1 MAGFCIEVR
10 RDSGSSTGSLRL
22 VDVTHRA
29 VSEGYQG
36 DDITAAWIHPPESRH
51 YWVRRAPAHLLFI
64 EGVPDRLPREGE
76 SLLDWLPGRW
86 GSFRGFEI
94 SSSAHPGPAQ
104 VTAFVDPLCTRPIFY
119 RVAAGQLLI
128 ADKLATLALSS
139 ADAAA
144 LNWDAILEAV
154 LLGSVYRYHLTTLAG
169 AEELAPGEM
178 LVFRDNQVIARHS
191 NKLPEDEATSAA
203 TVRADPEGSL
213 TQALRRSVRE
223 CWTDPQAALL
233 LSGGLDSRAIL
244 ALAGEGRKAVTLEKT
259 ARETDIA
266 KQIAEACRSELI
278 TLPYRQDEW
287 LLRAQL
293 GFWLANGTHDS
304 EFINDVGLAERLTPL
319 GIHAIAHGY
328 LFDTI
333 LKGWLI
339 RPLHRHADLSQTVL
353 GQLGP
358 AGAHFRDASSRA
370 SFYSDTDLL
379 GMLSRDGK
387 QQAITQLRG
396 TAASLK
402 PVSDGRLDITFER
415 HVLPWVS
422 KQVHYGCYV
431 SWMEGLDLSSPVF
444 HPALW
449 SWYRHSSAEDRY
461 LGRAYR
467 RALVALQHPAFAVPD
482 ANTGAPISVPRERW
496 TDAAQDQLWY
506 RTARRIWRTLHKDRQ
521 PPFRD
526 GRSDRFRSPE
536 GRALFEFG
544 VETLRG
550 NSLFNASALERATK
564 DFFAGDDRP
573 FEPLLTITGVAQW
586 FDLVAHGK
594 SYAAPQIKIVEI
606 ASQNL
611 DSRAQ
616 PLV

>member
-1 MAGFCIEVR
+1 VAGFCIEVR
-10 RDSGSSTGSLRL
+10 RDGGAPTRSLRL
-22 VDVTHRA
+22 VDVSQCTASVSFQTGGVAA
-29 VSEGYQG
+29 V
-36 DDITAAWIHPPESRH
+36 WVHPAESRH
-51 YWVRRAPAHLLFI
+51 CWVRRAPDHVLFI

-76 SLLDWLPGRW
+76 ALLDWLRGRW

-94 SSSAHPGPAQ
+94 SRASNGGPAQ
-104 VTAFVDPLCTRPIFY
+104 VTAFVDALCTRPIFY
-119 RVAAGQLLI
+119 RMASGRLLL
-128 ADKLATLALSS
+128 ADKLATLALNS
-139 ADAAA
+139 ADDAV
-144 LNWDAILEAV
+144 LNWDAVLEAM

-169 AEELAPGEM
+169 AEEIAPGET
-178 LVFRDNQVIARHS
+178 LVFRDNQVVARHS

-203 TVRADPEGSL
+203 AVRSDPEGSL

-244 ALAGEGRKAVTLEKT
+244 ALAGAGRKAVTIEKT
-259 ARETDIA
+259 ARETEIA
-266 KQIAEACRSELI
+266 KQIAEACRAELI
-278 TLPYRQDEW
+278 ALPYRQDEW

-293 GFWLANGTHDS
+293 GFWLANATHDS
-304 EFINDVGLAERLTPL
+304 EFVNDVGLAERLAPL

-339 RPLHRHADLSQTVL
+339 RPLHQHADLSQTVL

-358 AGAHFRDASSRA
+358 AGAHFRDTSSRA

-379 GMLSRDGK
+379 GMLSKDGK
-387 QQAITQLRG
+387 QLAITQLRG
-396 TAASLK
+396 TAASLE

-449 SWYRHSSAEDRY
+449 SWYWHSSAEDRY

-467 RALVALQHPAFAVPD
+467 RALVALQHPAFTVPD
-482 ANTGAPISVPRERW
+482 ANTGAPINIPKERW
-496 TDAAQDQLWY
+496 TDTAQDQLWY
-506 RTARRIWRTLHKDRQ
+506 RTARRIWRTVRKDRQ

-526 GRSDRFRSPE
+526 KRSDRFRSPE
-536 GRALFEFG
+536 GRELFEFG
-544 VETLRG
+544 VESLRA
-550 NSLFNASALERATK
+550 NPLFDGAALQRAAK
-564 DFFAGDDRP
+564 DFFDGNDRP

-586 FDLVAHGK
+586 YDLVSRGK
-594 SYAAPQIKIVEI
+594 SYSAPQIKQVEI
-606 ASQNL
+606 TDQNL
-611 DSRAQ
+611 DTR
-616 PLV
+616 P

>member
-10 RDSGSSTGSLRL
+10 QSGAAPQRTLRL
-22 VDVTHRA
+22 VDLGHGAGESFALTDASA
-29 VSEGYQG
+29 V
-36 DDITAAWIHPPESRH
+36 WIHPQESHH
-51 YWVRRAPAHLLFI
+51 YWIRRSPDRLLFI
-64 EGVPDRLPREGE
+64 EGAPDRLPREDE
-76 SLLDWLPGRW
+76 ALANWLAGRW

-94 SSSAHPGPAQ
+94 LRGADQSPSQ

-119 RVAAGQLLI
+119 RHSAGQLLL
-128 ADKLATLALSS
+128 ADKLATIALNSV
-139 ADAAA
+139 DQPTV
-144 LNWDAILEAV
+144 NWDAVLEAM
-154 LLGSVYRYHLTTLAG
+154 LLGSVYKYHLTTLAG
-169 AEELAPGEM
+169 AEEIAPGEA
-178 LVFRDNQVIARHS
+178 LVFRNGQIATRYS

-203 TVRADPEGSL
+203 AVRADPQGSL

-223 CWTDPQAALL
+223 CWTDPRAALL

-244 ALAGEGRKAVTLEKT
+244 ALAGEGRKAVTIEKT
-259 ARETDIA
+259 ARETEIA
-266 KQIAEACRSELI
+266 KQIAEACRAEFVA
-278 TLPYRQDEW
+278 LPYRQDEW
-287 LLRAQL
+287 LLRAQV
-293 GFWLANGTHDS
+293 GYWLANATHDS
-304 EFINDVGLAERLTPL
+304 EFVNDVGLSERLAPL

-339 RPLHRHADLSQTVL
+339 RPLHRHADLSQTLL

-358 AGAHFRDASSRA
+358 AGAHFRDTSSRA
-370 SFYSDTDLL
+370 SFYADTDLL
-379 GMLSRDGK
+379 GVLSKDGA
-387 QQAITQLRG
+387 QQAITHLRA

-449 SWYRHSSAEDRY
+449 SWYWHSSAEDRY

-482 ANTGAPISVPRERW
+482 ANTGAPISIPKERW
-496 TDAAQDQLWY
+496 TDTAQDQFWY
-506 RTARRIWRTLHKDRQ
+506 RAARKFWRSVRQDRQ

-526 GRSDRFRSPE
+526 KRSDRFRTPE
-536 GRALFEFG
+536 GRELFQMA
-544 VETLRG
+544 VDTLRT
-550 NSLFNASALERATK
+550 NPLFDAAALERVSQE
-564 DFFAGDDRP
+564 FFAGNDRP
-573 FEPLLTITGVAQW
+573 FEPLMTLTGVAQW
-586 FDLVAHGK
+586 YDLVARSK
-594 SYAAPQIKIVEI
+594 TCSAPQIKGVEAGAADS
-606 ASQNL
+606 ASHPGMG
-611 DSRAQ
+611 R
-616 PLV
+616 

>member
-10 RDSGSSTGSLRL
+10 GDGGGSRSPRL
-22 VDVTHRA
+22 VDVSQRTG
-29 VSEGYQG
+29 SESFQTAGVA
-36 DDITAAWIHPPESRH
+36 AAWIHPQESRH
-51 YWVRRAPAHLLFI
+51 YWVRRTPEQLLFI
-64 EGVPDRLPREGE
+64 EGAPDRLPREDE
-76 SLLDWLPGRW
+76 ALTSWLAGRW

-94 SSSAHPGPAQ
+94 SRPQNGGPTQ

-119 RVAAGQLLI
+119 RLAAGQLLI
-128 ADKLATLALSS
+128 ADKLATLALNSS
-139 ADAAA
+139 TDAM
-144 LNWDAILEAV
+144 LNWDAVLEAM

-169 AEELAPGEM
+169 AEEIAPGET
-178 LVFRDNQVIARHS
+178 LVFRDNQIVARHS

-203 TVRADPEGSL
+203 AVRADPEGSL
-213 TQALRRSVRE
+213 TQALRRSVQE

-244 ALAGEGRKAVTLEKT
+244 ALAGAGRKAVTLEKA
-259 ARETDIA
+259 ARESEIA
-266 KQIAEACRSELI
+266 KQIAEACDAEFVA
-278 TLPYRQDEW
+278 LPYRQDEW

-304 EFINDVGLAERLTPL
+304 EFINDVGLAERLAPL

-339 RPLHRHADLSQTVL
+339 RPLHQHADLSQTLL

-358 AGAHFRDASSRA
+358 AGAHFRDTSSRA

-379 GMLSRDGK
+379 GMLSREGA
-387 QQAITQLRG
+387 QQAITHLRD

-449 SWYRHSSAEDRY
+449 SWYWHSSAEDRY

-467 RALVALQHPAFAVPD
+467 RALVGLQHPAFAVPD
-482 ANTGAPISVPRERW
+482 ANTGAPISIPRERW
-496 TDAAQDQLWY
+496 TDTAQDHLWY
-506 RTARRIWRTLHKDRQ
+506 RSARRVWRMLRRDRQ

-526 GRSDRFRSPE
+526 KRSDRFRSPE
-536 GRALFEFG
+536 GRELFNFG
-544 VETLRG
+544 VETLRE
-550 NSLFNASALERATK
+550 NSLFDGVALERAAK
-564 DFFAGDDRP
+564 EFFEGNDRY
-573 FEPLLTITGVAQW
+573 FEPLLTLTGVAQW
-586 FDLVAHGK
+586 YDLVAQSK
-594 SYAAPQIKIVEI
+594 SYRAPQIKVVAIVD
-606 ASQNL
+606 QNPN
-611 DSRAQ
+611 SRR
-616 PLV
+616 

>member
-1 MAGFCIEVR
+1 MAGFCIEVK
-10 RDSGSSTGSLRL
+10 RDGNAPTPSLRL
-22 VDVTHRA
+22 VDVSQRA
-29 VSEGYQG
+29 VSESFQTDGVA
-36 DDITAAWIHPPESRH
+36 AAWIHPPESRH
-51 YWVRRAPAHLLFI
+51 YWVRRAPDQLLFI

-76 SLLDWLPGRW
+76 SLADWLAGRW

-94 SSSAHPGPAQ
+94 SSSTQQAPAQ
-104 VTAFVDPLCTRPIFY
+104 ITAFVDPLCTRPIFY
-119 RVAAGQLLI
+119 RITADQLLI
-128 ADKLATLALSS
+128 ADKLAALALNSDD
-139 ADAAA
+139 DAT
-144 LNWDAILEAV
+144 LNWNAVLEAM

-169 AEELAPGEM
+169 GEEIAPGEA
-178 LVFRDNQVIARHS
+178 LVFRDNQVVARHS
-191 NKLPEDEATSAA
+191 NKLPEDDSTSAA
-203 TVRADPEGSL
+203 AIRTDPQGSL

-223 CWTDPQAALL
+223 CWTDTNAALL

-244 ALAGEGRKAVTLEKT
+244 ALAGEGRKAVTIEKT
-259 ARETDIA
+259 ARETEIA
-266 KQIAEACRSELI
+266 KQIAEACHADFI
-278 TLPYRQDEW
+278 ALPYRQDEW

-304 EFINDVGLAERLTPL
+304 EFINDIGLAERLAPL

-339 RPLHRHADLSQTVL
+339 RPLHQHADLSQTVL

-358 AGAHFRDASSRA
+358 AGAHFRDTSSRA

-379 GMLSRDGK
+379 GMLSRDGA
-387 QQAITQLRG
+387 QLAITHLRD

-449 SWYRHSSAEDRY
+449 SWYWHSNAEDRY

-467 RALVALQHPAFAVPD
+467 RGLVALQHPAFAVPD
-482 ANTGAPISVPRERW
+482 ANTGSPISIPKERW
-496 TDAAQDQLWY
+496 TDTAQDQLWY
-506 RTARRIWRTLHKDRQ
+506 RTARRIWRTVRKDRQ

-526 GRSDRFRSPE
+526 KRSDRFRSPE
-536 GRALFEFG
+536 GRELFEFG
-544 VETLRG
+544 VETLRA
-550 NSLFNASALERATK
+550 NPLFDGAALERAAK
-564 DFFAGDDRP
+564 EFFAGNDRP
-573 FEPLLTITGVAQW
+573 FEPLLTITGLAQW
-586 FDLVAHGK
+586 YDLIVRSN
-594 SYAAPQIKIVEI
+594 SYAAPQIKVIEI
-606 ASQNL
+606 GEQN
-611 DSRAQ
+611 SCRATV
-616 PLV
+616 PAE

>member
-10 RDSGSSTGSLRL
+10 RDGGVPTRSLRL
-22 VDVTHRA
+22 VDVSQRS
-29 VSEGYQG
+29 VSESFQTEG
-36 DDITAAWIHPPESRH
+36 IAAAWIHPQESRH
-51 YWVRRAPAHLLFI
+51 YWVRHAAGYLLFI
-64 EGVPDRLPREGE
+64 EGAPDRLPRKGE
-76 SLLDWLPGRW
+76 SLLDWLTGRW

-94 SSSAHPGPAQ
+94 LRASNEEPTQ

-119 RVAAGQLLI
+119 RAVGSQVLI
-128 ADKLATLALSS
+128 ADKLATLSLNSID
-139 ADAAA
+139 DAT
-144 LNWDAILEAV
+144 LNWDAVLEAM

-169 AEELAPGEM
+169 AEEIAPGEA
-178 LVFRDNQVIARHS
+178 LVFRGNRIAASHS
-191 NKLPEDEATSAA
+191 NPLPDDEATSAA
-203 TVRADPEGSL
+203 AVRADPEGSL

-223 CWTDPQAALL
+223 CWTDTNAALL

-244 ALAGEGRKAVTLEKT
+244 ALAGEGRKAVTIEKT
-259 ARETDIA
+259 ARETEIA
-266 KQIAEACRSELI
+266 QQIAEACRAELI
-278 TLPYRQDEW
+278 ALPYRQDEW

-304 EFINDVGLAERLTPL
+304 EFINDVGLAERLAPL

-339 RPLHRHADLSQTVL
+339 RPLHQHADLSQTVL
-353 GQLGP
+353 GRLGP
-358 AGAHFRDASSRA
+358 AGAHFRDTSSRA

-379 GMLSRDGK
+379 GMLSKDGK

-449 SWYRHSSAEDRY
+449 SWYWHSSAEDRY

-467 RALVALQHPAFAVPD
+467 RALVGLRHPAFAVPD
-482 ANTGAPISVPRERW
+482 ANTGAPISIPKERW
-496 TDAAQDQLWY
+496 TDTAQDQLWY
-506 RTARRIWRTLHKDRQ
+506 RTARRIWRTVRKDRQ

-526 GRSDRFRSPE
+526 KRSDRFRSPE
-536 GRALFEFG
+536 GRELFEFG
-544 VETLRG
+544 VETLRA
-550 NSLFNASALERATK
+550 NPLFDGAALQRAAK
-564 DFFAGDDRP
+564 DFFDGNDRP
-573 FEPLLTITGVAQW
+573 FEPLLTTTGVAQW
-586 FDLVAHGK
+586 CDLVSQGK
-594 SYAAPQIKIVEI
+594 SYSASQIKVVEI
-606 ASQNL
+606 SDQDL
-611 DSRAQ
+611 DSR
-616 PLV
+616 P